1 MAQGQ
6 TSERKMSREEAGR
19 LGGKATSRNH
29 DRSFYQTIGKKV
41 AKLLPTLMMQIST
54 RKSDV
59 RAAKRLPKTIAR
71 NFIAKSV
78 AKAEVVNGAYKR
90 RIPFKANL
98 ALT

>member
-59 RAAKRLPKTIAR
+59 RAAKLLPKTIAR

-78 AKAEVVNGAYKR
+78 AKAEVVN
-90 RIPFKANL
+90 
-98 ALT
+98 